1 MACCGIQSDTT
12 SPEVDMLTNSQL
24 IPIWVR
30 YIHPETMRR
39 KHIMK
44 INTRIQAL
52 VDEKE
57 LFDISALC
65 ADVFGSS
72 VSCFVT
78 ANLFETLEFY
88 SRQVPSDADS
98 AYTAMLREIKA
109 DCASEGFADDSSIIR
124 FLAQPDS
131 FFCSEILGLPGFY
144 VYACSVA
151 ELSALLIGESEE
163 VLEQIV
169 GIIQASEAV

>member
-1 MACCGIQSDTT
+1 
-12 SPEVDMLTNSQL
+12 
-24 IPIWVR
+24 
-30 YIHPETMRR
+30 
-39 KHIMK
+39 MK
-44 INTRIQAL
+44 VKTRIQAL

-57 LFDISALC
+57 LYDISTIC
-65 ADVFGSS
+65 TNVFGGG

-98 AYTAMLREIKA
+98 AFTMMLREIKA
-109 DCASEGFADDSSIIR
+109 DCAAEGFTDDSRIIE
-124 FLAQPDS
+124 FLVPKPDS

-144 VYACSVA
+144 VYASSVT
-151 ELSALLIGESEE
+151 ELPALLIGDNEE

-169 GIIQASEAV
+169 GIIQASESV